1 MTIEDNTAAHPKQME
16 PITQDNLLINFT
28 TEFHRVWSTN
38 GSKAKP
44 ATFWRPTP
52 APDALPG
59 YFPLGDVL
67 IPGGTNING
76 EMVAAV
82 VCEKDMEGAQSTKG
96 KALARPVDFELVW
109 KETGAPSVTPM
120 SIWRPLAPVGYVA
133 LGLVCSNDHCKPSL
147 NSVRCVRLDLV
158 IAANVGELI
167 WNDKGSGAKLS
178 FSAFGIEPPTAA
190 AGDIHFAPCTFVGIQ
205 GYSKPVAPSTAYSLR
220 LQIPLQVSAPPP
232 IPTLTG
238 YAKPVVNE
246 PATVTQ
252 IARLPWFVV
261 RDHAHPGEQFRNS
274 PYYELKRTDEY
285 VLIGHEHNESDKY
298 RAVKWMASRAQN
310 ALTMRMFHG
319 FTAMEIVKAWPT
331 MPLSDIR
338 LTKFSACLPK
348 SLTRTE
354 TSSSGWNELR
364 PQVVIGMAPK
374 QTAVALYQ
382 LQSHYEL
389 VREDGTQVAVDFGYT
404 DDSSVL
410 LTQYP
415 PESVAVVSAC
425 PPLTTDTPAD
435 PDIDGTNVSAQ
446 PQPDLEVAI
455 DSAP

>member
-1 MTIEDNTAAHPKQME
+1 
-16 PITQDNLLINFT
+16 
-28 TEFHRVWSTN
+28 
-38 GSKAKP
+38 
-44 ATFWRPTP
+44 
-52 APDALPG
+52 LPG

-67 IPGGTNING
+67 IPGDTSING

-82 VCEKDMEGAQSTKG
+82 VCEKDMKGAVSPNG

-109 KETGAPSVTPM
+109 KETGAPSVTRM

-133 LGLVCSNDHCKPSL
+133 LGLVCSNDHYKPSL

-178 FSAFGIEPPTAA
+178 FSAFGIEPSTAA
-190 AGDIHFAPCTFVGIQ
+190 AGDIHFAPGTFVGVQ
-205 GYSKPVAPSTAYSLR
+205 GYSKPAAPSTAYGLR
-220 LQIPLQVSAPPP
+220 MQIPLQVSASPQ

-238 YAKPVVNE
+238 YAKPAARE

-252 IARLPWFVV
+252 IARLPWFAV
-261 RDHAHPGEQFRNS
+261 RDHVHSGEQFRNS

-298 RAVKWMASRAQN
+298 RAVKWTAPRSQN
-310 ALTMRMFHG
+310 AVTMRMFHR
-319 FTAMEIVKAWPT
+319 FTAIEIVKAWPT
-331 MPLSDIR
+331 VPLSDIR
-338 LTKFSACLPK
+338 ITKFSACLPK
-348 SLTRTE
+348 TLTHTE

-364 PQVVIGMAPK
+364 PQVVIVMAPE
-374 QTAVALYQ
+374 QTAVAVYQ

-415 PESVAVVSAC
+415 PESVEVVSGC
-425 PPLTTDTPAD
+425 PPLTTDTPAA
-435 PDIDGTNVSAQ
+435 PHIDDANASAQ
-446 PQPDLEVAI
+446 QSPDLAVAI